1 METQSKNI
9 KDRVRKNTPEETNR
23 QIDQQTKSNIKVSR
37 KLSNKEITS
46 RLDELQKEWEMERV
60 LVVNA
65 ATISLSS
72 LVLGAM
78 VDRRW
83 FVLSGIVAGFLLQHG
98 LQGWCPPLPLFRSM
112 GYRSRKEID
121 EEIYAM
127 KAMRG
132 DFDGLTSSS
141 QPEEIINKFRK

>member
-1 METQSKNI
+1 METKETNI
-9 KDRVRKNTPEETNR
+9 KERIRKNTPEETNR

-46 RLDELQKEWEMERV
+46 RLEELQKEWEMERV

-72 LVLGAM
+72 LVLGAL

-98 LQGWCPPLPLFRSM
+98 LQGWCPPLPIFRSM

-121 EEIYAM
+121 EEIYAL
-127 KAMRG
+127 KVMRG